1 MATDKQAQRVADA
14 EMAADQ
20 INPEIENLKRRVAS
34 IEDFL
39 GGVAT
44 KADLAAL
51 GHESAGELAERMKTF
66 LDKYVPHEQPA
77 RENVVEVV
85 RDPQGL
91 MRNRQGD
98 VVPYQTDGEGKFFDR
113 TGTPMRVM
121 EGFPT
126 QPA

>member
-1 MATDKQAQRVADA
+1 MRDA
-14 EMAADQ
+14 ETEATNPQVPSD
-20 INPEIENLKRRVAS
+20 PEIENLKRRVTN
-34 IEDFL
+34 IEEFL
-39 GGVAT
+39 GGCAT
-44 KADLAAL
+44 KADVQAAL
-51 GHESAGELAERMKTF
+51 AGSPDDTSELAQRMRTF

-113 TGTPMRVM
+113 AGTPMRVT
-121 EGFPT
+121 EGFP
-126 QPA
+126 QA